1 MLDKW
6 DQWRQ
11 AFAQDFKDEDCGRF
25 RNQTVRILPFLV
37 SGYGTQKIK
46 KKQQQGY
53 GGPKTETTCYKQEDG
68 QQMEL
73 TVEVS
78 PVMPM
83 HATFIGTIQ
92 KIVETAPPNIK
103 EMFMSDGGRMVVPFI
118 RTLDFVHISQ
128 ELGISLPEIAQ
139 TDVHALFA
147 ASEWVSIFEKVQPDS
162 CLVGDRFGYPNGRCK
177 ILDLLCKD
185 QKSLAS
191 YIEHVAGTVAVDAA
205 AGTSNDDAL
214 LLPHDSVDTSDVLDD
229 PLLDATPNV
238 RPPHF
243 KVITPKPLVNT
254 ADSSQQH
261 KCTTTC
267 VFTYKGGEMK
277 TTTAVNLAATLAKQG
292 KKTCVVDGDGQCNLT
307 SFFHPPFKKEDTT
320 SIPYNGRIPS
330 GLCYLMCGY
339 VC

>member
-118 RTLDFVHISQ
+118 RTLDSVHISQ

-147 ASEWVSIFEKVQPDS
+147 SSEWVSIFKKVQPDS
-162 CLVGDRFGYPNGRCK
+162 TLVGDRFGYPNGRCK
-177 ILDLLCKD
+177 VLDRLRKD

-191 YIEHVAGTVAVDAA
+191 YIEHVAGTGAVDVA